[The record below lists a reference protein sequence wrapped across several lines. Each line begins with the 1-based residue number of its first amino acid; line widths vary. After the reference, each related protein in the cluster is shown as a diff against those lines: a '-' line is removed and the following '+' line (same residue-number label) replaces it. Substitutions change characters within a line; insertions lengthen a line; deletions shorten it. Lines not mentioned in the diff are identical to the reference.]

1 MVLWGLYNVSRKRV
15 PYIEETKKRESHTR
29 EKRESHTREKR
40 ELPKGR
46 HLEKEDSQERELC
59 MEKKIERRGQ
69 SVAAFER
76 DN

>member
-15 PYIEETKKRESHTR
+15 PYIEET
-29 EKRESHTREKR
+29 EKRESRTREKR
-40 ELPKGR
+40 ELPRGR
-46 HLEKEDSQERELC
+46 RLEKEDSQEREL
-59 MEKKIERRGQ
+59 EKKIERRGQ

>member
-15 PYIEETKKRESHTR
+15 PYIEET

-69 SVAAFER
+69 SVAAFKR

>member
-15 PYIEETKKRESHTR
+15 PYIEET
-29 EKRESHTREKR
+29 EKRESRTREKR

-46 HLEKEDSQERELC
+46 RLEKEDNQERELC